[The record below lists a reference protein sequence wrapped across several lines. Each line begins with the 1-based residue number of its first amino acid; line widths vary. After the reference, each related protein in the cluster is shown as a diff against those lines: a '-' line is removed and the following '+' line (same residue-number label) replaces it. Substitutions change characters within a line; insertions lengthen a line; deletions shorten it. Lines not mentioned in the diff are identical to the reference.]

1 MSKMDKRRKGYFGPP
16 VGKKAI
22 IFIDDMNMPA
32 REVYGA
38 QPPLELIRQHLDHG
52 YWYDLKDTSKVVLQ
66 DTQFIGAMGPPGG
79 GRNPVSP
86 RFLRH
91 FIVIS
96 VTPFS
101 DDTMTRIFGAL
112 ITNYLKVRCLADV
125 S

>member
-1 MSKMDKRRKGYFGPP
+1 
-16 VGKKAI
+16 
-22 IFIDDMNMPA
+22 
-32 REVYGA
+32 
-38 QPPLELIRQHLDHG
+38 LIRQHLDHG

-112 ITNYLKVRCLADV
+112 ITNYLKVRCLAAFPQLVRISFTDNHV
-125 S
+125 LQTSVDL